1 MQQTSIQQ
9 RHSNTVGGPCERV
22 VFDISVL
29 ETCPEA
35 YIVIPAFYLQKQ
47 QAITVVNYVPGRC
60 PLCLRMGK
68 LVCAKSRVT
77 GTKVKGGIT
86 CREGGPML
94 CKVRTSSAVQ
104 SFLYIWTIWSS
115 AQMAPK
121 HSWSLLQ
128 YRTDL
133 QDTLMHRK
141 CLATARKYTNKNQHA
156 LCKHL
161 GLKQITVQITSTR
174 LVSYKQQP
182 HAFSP
187 VTTSTSAVPTPPP
200 QCLCF
205 YNIFDSKLH
214 KHHCTYDS
222 VVWQVQRQH
231 ISRKCTHNKSM
242 HLPLQKLPL
251 EPPFNLYDN
260 EMQPVLPMT
269 RVTD

>member
-1 MQQTSIQQ
+1 MCQIPSNRYKGQG
-9 RHSNTVGGPCERV
+9 RHNLQGGGTNALQSQDKFCSPV
-22 VFDISVL
+22 VFVYLDNL
-29 ETCPEA
+29 EFSIDGSKAFLEFT
-35 YIVIPAFYLQKQ
+35 IVQNRP
-47 QAITVVNYVPGRC
+47 
-60 PLCLRMGK
+60 
-68 LVCAKSRVT
+68 
-77 GTKVKGGIT
+77 
-86 CREGGPML
+86 
-94 CKVRTSSAVQ
+94 
-104 SFLYIWTIWSS
+104 
-115 AQMAPK
+115 
-121 HSWSLLQ
+121 
-128 YRTDL
+128 
-133 QDTLMHRK
+133 LMHRK